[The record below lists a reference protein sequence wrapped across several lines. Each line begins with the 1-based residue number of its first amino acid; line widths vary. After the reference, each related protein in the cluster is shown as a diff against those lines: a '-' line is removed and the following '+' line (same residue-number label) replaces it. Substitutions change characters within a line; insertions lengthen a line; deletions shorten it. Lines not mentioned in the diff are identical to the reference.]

1 MVSFK
6 GGIHPPT
13 SKEMTKARPI
23 EHIEEPQYVVIPML
37 QHIGAP
43 CEPLVK
49 RGDYVYMG
57 QVVGDTDSYVSAPVH
72 ASVSGKVIDVAPA
85 LASGGDRV
93 MSVVIE
99 NDYLDAAIPDKAQHI
114 KNPDKM
120 TPEEILAFTREAGPC
135 RYGRRWVPNACQA
148 ENGHG

>member
-72 ASVSGKVIDVAPA
+72 ASVSGKVIDVAPRWHP
-85 LASGGDRV
+85 GGDRV
-93 MSVVIE
+93 MS
-99 NDYLDAAIPDKAQHI
+99 DCD
-114 KNPDKM
+114 
-120 TPEEILAFTREAGPC
+120 
-135 RYGRRWVPNACQA
+135 
-148 ENGHG
+148 